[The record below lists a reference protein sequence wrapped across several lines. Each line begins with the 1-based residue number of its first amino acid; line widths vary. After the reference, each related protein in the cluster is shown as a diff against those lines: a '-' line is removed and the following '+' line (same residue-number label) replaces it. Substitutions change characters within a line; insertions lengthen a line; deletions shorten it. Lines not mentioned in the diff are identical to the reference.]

1 MSRTSD
7 AVILCIAKR
16 ATENGVNS
24 NIDRNKISMNTHRR
38 LVTVQVSFYNGRN
51 AIRKEGKDACLNEQ
65 PYGHFVIQRHIREVL
80 IFTVPERGSSRWIL
94 SRKELWIKYLQQ

>member
-1 MSRTSD
+1 MKQEGKP
-7 AVILCIAKR
+7 A
-16 ATENGVNS
+16 ENGVNS

-65 PYGHFVIQRHIREVL
+65 PYGHFVIQRHIREAL